1 MTTTTAGS
9 GRTHPGRSARAHS
22 PCCWP
27 EHIPASTSDSARR
40 HTSTGNALAPWVA
53 FACYAAAAASL
64 LVSTNTSWRF
74 FDRVLHIP
82 THYGERY
89 LMFAVAEVALVV
101 CGAGMAVNVH
111 RDGRPGSF
119 RVMVWAMVIAMG
131 YMAWAMS
138 TPEEAIGRILLGPA
152 LGTIMLHLGLG
163 LELRARHHR
172 TGTIA
177 RIGRELR
184 ERCLSR
190 LGLADDG
197 RDAAQRTRDRKA
209 CKAAALSRPRRL
221 PWSRQARLEHALL
234 AAGVADDPAM
244 RDRMLARLAVVRHA
258 DALSTLTPP
267 PSPWQQADSDVGPGH
282 SPPSNPT
289 ARHTTRTARG
299 RRTCAAH
306 IAAAPLKRSRPHD
319 QRLRDDVRRRRAGWA
334 RSDVGPKRRAA
345 SAHIDCRAQLR
356 GVAQREQAAAHGAP
370 RGTLARN
377 QVQGDDAA
385 RRATP
390 SRDIDPAAI
399 QHWLPVATT
408 IVGDGVTRGRMRRW
422 PEEQHPEVVATVLA
436 DHAAGTPPSTIGRR
450 RDVHHQTVGKILEAA
465 GALTG

>member
-1 MTTTTAGS
+1 MTTTTAAPAGHTLEDLRVPTVPVA
-9 GRTHPGRSARAHS
+9 GRDTSPPAHRTARDVT
-22 PCCWP
+22 
-27 EHIPASTSDSARR
+27 PAREAR
-40 HTSTGNALAPWVA
+40 APWVA

-82 THYGERY
+82 TDYGERY

-163 LELRARHHR
+163 LELRARHQR

-267 PSPWQQADSDVGPGH
+267 SPWQQADSDIRPGAQ
-282 SPPSNPT
+282 PAFDT
-289 ARHTTRTARG
+289 DR
-299 RRTCAAH
+299 AAH
-306 IAAAPLKRSRPHD
+306 YPAP
-319 QRLRDDVRRRRAGWA
+319 
-334 RSDVGPKRRAA
+334 RAA
-345 SAHIDCRAQLR
+345 GGPAPRTSAPPRSNDPDRTINGSEMMCGA
-356 GVAQREQAAAHGAP
+356 GEQAGRAATSDLSAARPARTLTAVPDSAVSRNGNRPLHTGPRAEPGAQP
-370 RGTLARN
+370 SS
-377 QVQGDDAA
+377 GDDAA

-399 QHWLPVATT
+399 QHWLPVAKT